1 MDESGFGGNLP
12 NRFVQLSPSQS
23 VEQIAREEDALSL
36 PAGEPFIGE
45 MFGHRVTDLDPETA
59 ASRHSRLAHEKLA
72 IQPRRAWRTDLL
84 LKGEVRPRAFIT
96 TRRDGVLPN
105 TFNGADNS
113 IGRDGVRAQLLWTP
127 TPKLHVRLIGAYSDS
142 LSFWST
148 AIDEARAEGRLGAL
162 PRSLTS
168 AAMIAARQPDLD
180 VAIPAAEEGRR
191 LATELKQPHWLAMA
205 EWSPA
210 RRKHDG

>member
-96 TRRDGVLPN
+96 TRRDGERSEGKRRGTPPAKARAGASALLAEACPRVTSLLGGTHDLARQSSSVSSLP
-105 TFNGADNS
+105 ALCRRY
-113 IGRDGVRAQLLWTP
+113 GRDRQTGHRRENSLETRSVRD
-127 TPKLHVRLIGAYSDS
+127 K
-142 LSFWST
+142 
-148 AIDEARAEGRLGAL
+148 
-162 PRSLTS
+162 
-168 AAMIAARQPDLD
+168 
-180 VAIPAAEEGRR
+180 RR
-191 LATELKQPHWLAMA
+191 RWEY
-205 EWSPA
+205 
-210 RRKHDG
+210 